1 MVAPPKRFAFE
12 HVSSKALRIPTAI
25 NLQSFLPPSF
35 HGPTRTQT
43 GFISFLSN
51 RRRGPFLK
59 KCRKGAK
66 KPRQKEENQ
75 IRREIGNE
83 IFFTKNKRMKG
94 K

>member
-1 MVAPPKRFAFE
+1 MVPQGPRR
-12 HVSSKALRIPTAI
+12 VSSHFYQIEG
-25 NLQSFLPPSF
+25 
-35 HGPTRTQT
+35 GP
-43 GFISFLSN
+43 LSK
-51 RRRGPFLK
+51 K